1 MNKLNYKLRRKGLTK
16 INEKGAVTTDALIY
30 ATFYFDFVFTLT
42 QKRSVKNYL
51 FE

>member
-16 INEKGAVTTDALIY
+16 INEKGAVTTDASIY

-42 QKRSVKNYL
+42 QKRNVKNYL
-51 FE
+51 LE